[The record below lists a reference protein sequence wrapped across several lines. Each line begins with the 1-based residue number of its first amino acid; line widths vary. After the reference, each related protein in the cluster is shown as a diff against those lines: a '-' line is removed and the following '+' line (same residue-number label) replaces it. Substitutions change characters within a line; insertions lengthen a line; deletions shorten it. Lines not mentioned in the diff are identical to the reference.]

1 VLHPLLNKLAGWLA
15 LLGRGVGVTAVE
27 AGMELATSVG
37 DSAMGSTAAA
47 AAAAVLLLCVGG
59 WLGANPSWLL
69 LPLLKLPLRL

>member
-15 LLGRGVGVTAVE
+15 LLGSGVGVTAAE
-27 AGMELATSVG
+27 AGMELASGVG

-47 AAAAVLLLCVGG
+47 VGALLLWVAGG
-59 WLGANPSWLL
+59 PAKPSWLL